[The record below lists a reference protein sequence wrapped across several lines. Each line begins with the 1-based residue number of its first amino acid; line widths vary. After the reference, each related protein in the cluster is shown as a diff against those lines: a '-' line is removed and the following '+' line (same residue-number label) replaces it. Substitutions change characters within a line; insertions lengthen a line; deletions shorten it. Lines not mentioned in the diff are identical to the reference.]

1 MEPGS
6 DSSDWIVDVQRQF
19 SGMDVAD
26 DAGAVTAM
34 RGAAALLRKRELSFR
49 LLVQRMETQ
58 HLLVPLK
65 ISAAIQLMDSDLLQE
80 SESALLGARRMMRSC
95 GLTFGQIIT
104 ALQVRRPSA
113 DELERLRQ
121 ALVVKSQR
129 VKVLEGE
136 VERLQQERA
145 PSKFDL
151 VRVPG
156 ELIALSSFAVCCI
169 GLAAFAAWTFAQAFQ
184 PNGAHAQSIASSVD
198 SAATGPSKVQPTISS
213 IIPVP
218 PVIGNA
224 QPSRSSFREKHRE
237 CWRDRSV
244 EERCF

>member
-1 MEPGS
+1 MEPGGDAS
-6 DSSDWIVDVQRQF
+6 GWLDDLKRQF
-19 SGMDVAD
+19 NGMDVAD

-49 LLVQRMETQ
+49 LLVQRIETQ

-65 ISAAIQLMDSDLLQE
+65 ISAAIQMMDSDLLQE

-113 DELERLRQ
+113 YELERLRQ
-121 ALVVKSQR
+121 ALVLKSQR
-129 VKVLEGE
+129 VQVLEGE

-151 VRVPG
+151 ARVPG

-184 PNGAHAQSIASSVD
+184 PNWAHAQSMASSVD
-198 SAATGPSKVQPTISS
+198 AAVVSPLGVQPTISS
-213 IIPVP
+213 I
-218 PVIGNA
+218 GKA
-224 QPSRSSFREKHRE
+224 EPSHNSPRGKQRE
-237 CWRDRSV
+237 CWRDRSI
-244 EERCF
+244 EGRCF